1 MADLNLEVAIL
12 KKALTKARAFA
23 MSKGV
28 GLREFSV
35 ICGVSPVTMSMW
47 TDEPP
52 TTPPD
57 IVCSRPAPAKLE
69 KPGKHAIRLSGK
81 NVPREELELNDADD
95 AIEQANN
102 IIEMTGDLPEAGYDF
117 GESVAEKCRSM
128 IENLERTRRVTPAQ
142 KTALD
147 NMEAGVCRWF
157 RD

>member
-1 MADLNLEVAIL
+1 MAVDDLMEEIAEL
-12 KKALTKARAFA
+12 KAAMTKARALA
-23 MSKGV
+23 QLNGM
-28 GLREFSV
+28 GLREFSKT
-35 ICGVSPVTMSMW
+35 CGVSAVTMSGW

-57 IVCSRPAPAKLE
+57 IACSRPTPAKL
-69 KPGKHAIRLSGK
+69 GKHAIRLSGK

-117 GESVAEKCRSM
+117 GESVAEKCRSF
-128 IENLERTRRVTPAQ
+128 IEDIERTRRVTPAQ
-142 KTALD
+142 QTALD
-147 NMEAGVCRWF
+147 NMESGVCRWF